1 MPEPV
6 EWLSGFS
13 VAPYEAPVPALAYAN
28 GVIAVIAAA
37 AAIGSR
43 SRLEVFMWF
52 PFFLRS
58 TLKRLKR
65 VSSFGGSFERR
76 S

>member
-1 MPEPV
+1 
-6 EWLSGFS
+6 
-13 VAPYEAPVPALAYAN
+13 
-28 GVIAVIAAA
+28 
-37 AAIGSR
+37 
-43 SRLEVFMWF
+43 MWF